1 MQILNSSF
9 TIHLGARMP
18 GNGGIMEPVR
28 KERAVDSVFAN
39 SLYFAGGAFS
49 RAVEKLAG
57 ECWKPSGVSPS
68 QGYLLLLLIDNSHA
82 YSCFISRELRVNP
95 STVTRL
101 ANQLEAKGFIS
112 RIIYR
117 GWTYLSATDKALG
130 LLPTLVDCDNAF
142 RDHCSALLG
151 ENGPRILAR
160 SLNRATDKLT
170 GHQLRKTE

>member
-9 TIHLGARMP
+9 TICPGAP
-18 GNGGIMEPVR
+18 GNCGIMEPVR

-57 ECWKPSGVSPS
+57 ECWKLSGLTPS

-82 YSCFISRELRVNP
+82 YSCYISKELRVNP

-101 ANQLEAKGFIS
+101 ADQLQAKGLIS

-130 LLPTLVDCDNAF
+130 LLRTLVDCDNAF
-142 RDHCSALLG
+142 RKRCTAILG
-151 ENGPRILAR
+151 ENAPRNLAT
-160 SLNRATDKLT
+160 SLNQATDRLT
-170 GHQLRKTE
+170 NQKPAQQIK